1 MYLIDISVER
11 VLLFRRSTCSHIF
24 EWHHHVSLNKDLQPA
39 LFSKMQFQ
47 LQSSIPLMI
56 LCFLLQK
63 CSCSHVFFHDN
74 LLFDVIN
81 RHPFFLWYCHYFME
95 ALETIHYVKGIMSL
109 FHNTYCSHP
118 WDIQLLRY
126 HKMPKPPPLTPC
138 SHLFNFDGPLFPL

>member
-1 MYLIDISVER
+1 MYDTMYLIDIFVER

-56 LCFLLQK
+56 LCFLL
-63 CSCSHVFFHDN
+63 
-74 LLFDVIN
+74 FDVIN
-81 RHPFFLWYCHYFME
+81 RHPFFLLYCHYFMK
-95 ALETIHYVKGIMSL
+95 ALEAIHYVKGIMSL

-126 HKMPKPPPLTPC
+126 HKMPKPPPLTSC
-138 SHLFNFDGPLFPL
+138 SHLFNFDSPLFPL